1 MEPYKIIENKLK
13 ENKSIVE
20 EDGLSIPEIR
30 HLLEI
35 TKLMSGAINRDEFT
49 KICGIYDDCID
60 RLMNFTS
67 YQ

>member
-1 MEPYKIIENKLK
+1 MELYKIIENKLK
-13 ENKSIVE
+13 ENKNIVE
-20 EDGLSIPEIR
+20 NEDGLSIPEIR

-60 RLMNFTS
+60 RLMKK
-67 YQ
+67 